1 MEGWIKLNRQ
11 ITEHWLWKEKPFT
24 YGTAWVDLLLLA
36 NWEDKKMPYK
46 GEIIVCKRGDVN
58 LSFLALSKRWG
69 WGRWKVKN
77 FIDLLIN
84 DEMVVVNATTHRTT
98 ITIVNY
104 DKYQIL
110 PTTDCATNHTTNQ
123 TTNQQQ
129 ADITN
134 KDKKDKNIKNIFMPP
149 TVEEVR
155 AYCKER
161 KNNIDAEAFVSFYE
175 SKGWMIGKNK
185 MKDWKAAV
193 RTWEQKDKQSAKPKG
208 NAFTERICEKQDYNF
223 SELEKMLLQ

>member
-11 ITEHWLWKEKPFT
+11 ITEHWIWKETPFSW
-24 YGTAWVDLLLLA
+24 GQAWVDLLLLA
-36 NWEDKKMPYK
+36 NHENHKLLYE
-46 GEIIVCKRGDVN
+46 GQVILCKRGDVN
-58 LSFLALSKRWG
+58 RSIAWLAKRWN
-69 WGRWKVKN
+69 WNRKTVRK
-77 FIDLLIN
+77 FLDTLES
-84 DEMVVVNATTHRTT
+84 DKMVTTNATTHRTT

-104 DKYQIL
+104 DIYQVQG
-110 PTTDCATNHTTNQ
+110 TTDRTTECAAARTTTGQ
-123 TTNQQQ
+123 PR
-129 ADITN
+129 DIYKN
-134 KDKKDKNIKNIFMPP
+134 DKNEKNEKNIFKPP

-161 KNNIDAEAFVSFYE
+161 NNKVNADAFISFYE

-208 NAFTERICEKQDYNF
+208 NAFTERIGEKQNYNF
-223 SELEKMLLQ
+223 DELERILTQ

>member
-36 NWEDKKMPYK
+36 NWEDKKIPYK
-46 GEIIVCKRGDVN
+46 GKIVVCKRGDVN
-58 LSFLALSKRWG
+58 LSFLELSKRWG

-77 FIDLLIN
+77 FIDLLVN

-110 PTTDCATNHTTNQ
+110 PTTDYTTNHTTNHTTNQ
-123 TTNQQQ
+123 QQ
-129 ADITN
+129 ANITN
-134 KDKKDKNIKNIFMPP
+134 KDNKDKNVKNKESRNFVPP
-149 TVEEVR
+149 TLNEV
-155 AYCKER
+155 KEFCESR
-161 KNNIDAEAFVSFYE
+161 NNGIDAQHFIDFYE
-175 SKGWMIGKNK
+175 SKGWMIGRNK
-185 MKDWKAAV
+185 MKNWQAAV
-193 RTWEQKDKQSAKPKG
+193 RTWERRNKERG
-208 NAFTERICEKQDYNF
+208 NADGEIQEAEWNPETWNPFE
-223 SELEKMLLQ
+223 